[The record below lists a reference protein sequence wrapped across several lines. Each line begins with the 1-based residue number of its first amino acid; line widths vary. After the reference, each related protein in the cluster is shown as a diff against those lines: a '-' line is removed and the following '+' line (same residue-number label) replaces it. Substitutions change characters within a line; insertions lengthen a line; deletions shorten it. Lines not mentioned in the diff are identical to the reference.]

1 MRLDKLAMNA
11 VAHRSR
17 VVRVAARNDGIGEI
31 GVLDTLRLTIPL
43 TGSLLQW
50 RAFALELAGTLKL
63 DMLFPAR

>member
-1 MRLDKLAMNA
+1 MRLDKLAMPLLIDLA
-11 VAHRSR
+11 WSESLPW
-17 VVRVAARNDGIGEI
+17 NDGIGEI